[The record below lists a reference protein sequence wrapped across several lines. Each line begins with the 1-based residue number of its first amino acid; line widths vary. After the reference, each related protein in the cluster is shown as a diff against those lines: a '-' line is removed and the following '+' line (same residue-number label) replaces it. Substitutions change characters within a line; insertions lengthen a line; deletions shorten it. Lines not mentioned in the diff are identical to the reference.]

1 MDQITQAIAV
11 APRVGNIRL
20 YVCGGVA
27 TEICKVFEQDR
38 GNTAVGYGA
47 LMPCYVDT
55 SDSDL
60 DSSISREHVYLLEKK
75 TDGEE
80 VHGSGKVRLENGEDI
95 ARVIKDI
102 VQRFQPGD
110 FNIIVSS
117 TSGGS
122 GSVFAPMLAKELLS
136 RGFNTVAFGVG
147 TTGDIQEIE
156 NNVKTLKSYDAIARL
171 TKNPLPMFYTQYEKG
186 RKSLDVQEQVREVIS
201 GLTVLFSRQ
210 NRGIDTRDL
219 ANWQNYTNVPAA
231 SHYEAKLV
239 SLHMVDS
246 DEKFNE
252 VGQIITVASL
262 AQPGADIDLPTIP
275 AYRLRG
281 ISSVKAV
288 AAPVHFIVAEGQ
300 LIEAVTQF
308 EKNLR
313 ALTEQQN
320 SVVKNRALSSDADKP
335 DANGIVW

>member
-1 MDQITQAIAV
+1 MEQMNAQAV

-27 TEICKVFEQDR
+27 TDICKVFEQDR
-38 GNTAVGYGA
+38 GNAAQGFGN
-47 LMPCYVDT
+47 LIPCYVDT

-60 DSSISREHVYLLEKK
+60 DSSIPRDAVYLLEKK
-75 TDGEE
+75 TDGQE
-80 VHGSGKVRLENGEDI
+80 VHGSGKVRLENGEEI

-110 FNIIVSS
+110 FNIVVSS

-122 GSVFAPMLAKELLS
+122 GSVFAPMLAKELLT

-156 NNVKTLKSYDAIARL
+156 NNVKTIKSYDSIARL

-186 RKSLDVQEQVREVIS
+186 RKTADVQEQVREVIS

-231 SHYEAKLV
+231 ARFEAKLV

-262 AQPGADIDLPTIP
+262 AQPDTDIELPTIP

-281 ISSVKAV
+281 VSSVKAV
-288 AAPVHFIVAEGQ
+288 AAPVHFIVAEGH
-300 LIEAVTQF
+300 LVE
-308 EKNLR
+308 
-313 ALTEQQN
+313 ALTKFERELRELNEKQASAVQ
-320 SVVKNRALSSDADKP
+320 SRALSSDADKA
-335 DANGIVW
+335 DAGGIVW